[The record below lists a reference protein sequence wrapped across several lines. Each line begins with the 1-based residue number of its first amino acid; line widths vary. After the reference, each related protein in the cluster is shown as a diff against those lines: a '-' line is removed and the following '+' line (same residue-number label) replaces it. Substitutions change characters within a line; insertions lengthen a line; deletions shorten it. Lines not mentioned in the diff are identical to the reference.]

1 MKLFIVRAE
10 VRGSPESMIGGVYTT
25 DQLAD
30 ARCEALREDGWWD
43 IVWYD
48 TVEMGTDGVDCE
60 LYNR

>member
-10 VRGSPESMIGGVYTT
+10 VRGCPESILGGVYPT
-25 DQLAD
+25 DQLAED
-30 ARCEALREDGWWD
+30 RCEYLREEGWD
-43 IVWYD
+43 TVWYD